1 MNTVQLE
8 SFMAVANFLNFS
20 KAADQMCLTQPAI
33 SHQISMLEEELGAK
47 LFYRTSKTVRLTD
60 EGMQFL
66 HYAEEMLRI
75 AGLSK
80 ARMKILSEKSG
91 KRVII
96 GVRNSIELRI
106 LNPVLRWYAENGD
119 GFLPIIRMMPF
130 DSLTNMLLDGDIDVI
145 FSFSKSD
152 VSRLRFR
159 LLSRPDISVIC
170 SKTDRM
176 FLSHKAVG
184 MDELGKIGKMA
195 ICRPPY
201 CPDELFQIQG
211 RVLGARSP
219 EKIFF
224 CDNLEIVE
232 ELCATGYA
240 FALSVDLKSA
250 RRQDIEYIP
259 LKDAPPIQFG
269 ALTRKAGK
277 NTVLDAFL
285 NKMEELLNV
294 EY

>member
-47 LFYRTSKTVRLTD
+47 LFYRTSKTVRLTE
-60 EGMQFL
+60 EGVQFL
-66 HYAEEMLRI
+66 HYADEMLRL
-75 AGLSK
+75 AVLSK

-106 LNPVLRWYAENGD
+106 LNPVLEWYAKNGD
-119 GFLPIIRMMPF
+119 DFLPIIRMMPF
-130 DSLTNMLLDGDIDVI
+130 DSLANMLLDGDIDVI

-152 VSRLRFR
+152 MSRLRFR
-159 LLSRPDISVIC
+159 LLSRPDISIIC
-170 SKTDRM
+170 SKSDNLFSREAIG
-176 FLSHKAVG
+176 L
-184 MDELGKIGKMA
+184 DELVSIGKMA
-195 ICRPPY
+195 ICRPPH

-211 RVLGARSP
+211 RVLGSRSP

-250 RRQDIEYIP
+250 RRQDLEYIP
-259 LKDAPPIQFG
+259 LKDVPSIQFG

-277 NTVLDAFL
+277 NTALDAFL
-285 NKMEELLNV
+285 NKMEELLNI
-294 EY
+294 